1 MGAER
6 GLEAVA
12 GGTQTTRQ
20 HQPRAASPP
29 FHVALLRPTAACDY
43 AALTLTKNSSTAL
56 RSMPDWL
63 SSSFALASTSD
74 AAVPA
79 PKDAGEAEVYRRRE
93 AKLNA
98 AVSSLTYAER
108 GESPEGRLAAAIGA
122 RLADWRDGDEDE

>member
-1 MGAER
+1 MSDPNRIDLAR
-6 GLEAVA
+6 ARLAAVGL
-12 GGTQTTRQ
+12 GR
-20 HQPRAASPP
+20 
-29 FHVALLRPTAACDY
+29 D
-43 AALTLTKNSSTAL
+43 
-56 RSMPDWL
+56 D
-63 SSSFALASTSD
+63 LAWVESLGWSD

-79 PKDAGEAEVYRRRE
+79 PKDAREAEAYRRRE